1 MFKLFKSLLLVLFLL
16 PLCVVAQ
23 SDERKDAFISDA
35 LFVYLHAGPGTQFRI
50 VGTLNAGQSITVIAE
65 DKETGYSQIQYD
77 SGKTAWIPKQYVS
90 FTPGLATQLEALQ
103 KSNEQQSSRVETL
116 QQERDE
122 LKQQLAEVTTERQ
135 RATDQLEYTNRAYE
149 QLKTQV
155 DSMQASV
162 WQNPMVLGSI
172 ILFGGLLLGLIL
184 PLLWP
189 KRRSSERWM

>member
-1 MFKLFKSLLLVLFLL
+1 MFRLFKSLLLVLFLF
-16 PLCVVAQ
+16 PLCTIAQ
-23 SDERKDAFISDA
+23 SDEKKSAFISDA

-50 VGTLNAGQSITVIAE
+50 VGTLNAGQSITVLTE
-65 DKETGYSQIQYD
+65 DKDAGYSQIQYD
-77 SGKTAWIPKQYVS
+77 NGKTAWIPKQYVS
-90 FTPGLATQLEALQ
+90 LTPGLASQLEELQ
-103 KSNEQQSSRVETL
+103 KSHEQQSSRADDL

-122 LKQQLAEVTTERQ
+122 LKQQLTEVTTERQ

-149 QLKTQV
+149 QLKAQM